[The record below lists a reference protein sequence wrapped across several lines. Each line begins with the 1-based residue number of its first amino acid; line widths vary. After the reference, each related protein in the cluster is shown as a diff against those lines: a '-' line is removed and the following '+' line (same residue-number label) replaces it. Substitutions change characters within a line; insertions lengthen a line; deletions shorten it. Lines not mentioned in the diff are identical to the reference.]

1 MIKLKT
7 EAEIAI
13 LAEGGRRLA
22 RILDALKDLV
32 RPGVTTAA
40 LDQAAYDR
48 VVAGGD
54 RPAFLHY
61 RPSGVRTP
69 YPASLCVSVNE
80 EVVHGIPAPD
90 RPLKEGDIVGLDLG
104 LEHEGLYTDMAITVP
119 VGAISPEAARLIEVT
134 CDTLTGAIKLARPGH
149 TLGDLGAYIEGE
161 ARRHGFGLVTE
172 LGGHGV
178 GHKIHEEP
186 QVPNEGKKGRGLKLE
201 PGLVIAIEPMFT
213 LGTGEVIFLPDEYT
227 VITADGSPSA
237 HFERTIAVTEG
248 EPVVRPADNP
258 LSSPLR

>member
-22 RILDALKDLV
+22 RILNELKEMV
-32 RPGVTTAA
+32 RPEVTTAA
-40 LDQAAYDR
+40 LDQAAYDL
-48 VVAGGD
+48 VVGGGD

-69 YPASLCVSVNE
+69 YPASLCVSINE
-80 EVVHGIPAPD
+80 EVVHGIPAPE
-90 RPLKEGDIVGLDLG
+90 RHLKEGDIVGLDLG
-104 LEHEGLYTDMAITVP
+104 LEHQGLFTDMAITVP

-134 CDTLTGAIKLARPGH
+134 RATLAGAIKLARPGH
-149 TLGDLGAYIEGE
+149 RLGDIGAYIAAE
-161 ARRHGFGLVTE
+161 AKRHGFGVVTE

-178 GHKIHEEP
+178 GHAVHEEP
-186 QVPNEGKKGRGLKLE
+186 QVPNEGERGRGLKLE

-213 LGTGEVIFLPDEYT
+213 LGSGEVIFLPDEYT
-227 VITADGSPSA
+227 VITADGLPSA
-237 HFERTIAVTEG
+237 HFELTVAVTE
-248 EPVVRPADNP
+248 N
-258 LSSPLR
+258 SPIILTEVL